1 MASSPISENGVSAL
15 GRDIGSMGSSSPQ
28 EQNDIKET
36 NTKRDRI
43 FFIVMDSCDI
53 NCQGVGRGSGE
64 NKEV

>member
-1 MASSPISENGVSAL
+1 
-15 GRDIGSMGSSSPQ
+15 MGSSSPQ

-43 FFIVMDSCDI
+43 FFIVMDCCDI

>member
-1 MASSPISENGVSAL
+1 
-15 GRDIGSMGSSSPQ
+15 MGSSSPQ
-28 EQNDIKET
+28 ELNDIRET

-53 NCQGVGRGSGE
+53 NCQGVGSGE

>member
-1 MASSPISENGVSAL
+1 
-15 GRDIGSMGSSSPQ
+15 MGSSSPQ